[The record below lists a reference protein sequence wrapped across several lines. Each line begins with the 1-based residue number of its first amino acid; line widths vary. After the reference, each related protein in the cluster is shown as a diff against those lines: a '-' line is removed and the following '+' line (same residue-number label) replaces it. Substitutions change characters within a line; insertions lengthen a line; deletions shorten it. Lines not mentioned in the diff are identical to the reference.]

1 MNFSKSLIKWYD
13 HNKRDLPWRITRDPY
28 KIWISEI
35 ILQQTKVN
43 FGLKYYLKFLQKFP
57 TIYDLSDA
65 KENEVLKVWEGLGYY
80 SRARNLHYTSK
91 FIVNNLNGKF
101 PNTYQEILNLKGIG
115 AYTAA
120 AISSFAFKLPFAV
133 LDGNVIRL
141 LSRYFGIK
149 VPFDNVRGKKLFQ
162 QLSQELLNNNAPDLH
177 NQAIM
182 EFGALICKPKLP
194 KCDICHFN
202 NLCYAFNYNLVKKL
216 PIKQKKIKIKKRYIN
231 YIIIENNNFC
241 FVKKRNEGIWRGLY
255 EFPKIE
261 TEDSLYVPNS
271 KNFSK
276 YLKNKCSII
285 RFSDIIIHKLSH
297 QHIYAKFWHLQ
308 SNINHLESCIKVRFN
323 KLSKYPFPT
332 LILNYLKHNF

>member
-1 MNFSKSLIKWYD
+1 MNFSRSLINWYGC
-13 HNKRDLPWRITRDPY
+13 NKRDLPWRNTTDAY

-35 ILQQTKVN
+35 ILQQTKVK

-57 TIYDLSDA
+57 TIFDLSDA

-80 SRARNLHYTSK
+80 SRARNLHFTSK

-101 PNTYQEILNLKGIG
+101 PNTYLEILSLKGIG
-115 AYTAA
+115 IYTAA

-149 VPFDNVRGKKLFQ
+149 VPFDNSRGKKLFQ
-162 QLSQELLNNNAPDLH
+162 QLSQELLNDNYPDLH

-202 NLCYAFNYNLVKKL
+202 NLCYAFNYNLVNKL

-231 YIIIENNNFC
+231 YLIIENNNFT
-241 FVKKRNEGIWRGLY
+241 FIKKRNEGIWIGLY

-261 TEDSLYVPNS
+261 TDGGLLAPTS
-271 KNFSK
+271 KDFSK
-276 YLKNKCSII
+276 YLKNKCSIN
-285 RFSDIIIHKLSH
+285 RFSDIVIHKLSH
-297 QHIYAKFWHLQ
+297 QHIYAKFWHIQ
-308 SNINHLESCIKVRFN
+308 SNVNQLESWIKVRSN
-323 KLSKYPFPT
+323 KLSNYPFPT
-332 LILNYLKHNF
+332 LILNYLKDNF

>member
-1 MNFSKSLIKWYD
+1 MNFSRSLIEWYGY
-13 HNKRDLPWRITRDPY
+13 NKRDLPWRNTKDAY

-35 ILQQTKVN
+35 ILQQTRVD

-65 KENEVLKVWEGLGYY
+65 KENEVLKAWEGLGYY
-80 SRARNLHYTSK
+80 SRARNLHFTSK
-91 FIVNNLNGKF
+91 FIVDNLNGKF
-101 PNTYQEILNLKGIG
+101 PNTYLEILSLKGIG
-115 AYTAA
+115 TYTAA

-149 VPFDNVRGKKLFQ
+149 VPFDTSRGKKLFQ
-162 QLSQELLNNNAPDLH
+162 QLSQELLNENVPDLH

-202 NLCYAFNYNLVKKL
+202 NLCYAHNYNLVKKL
-216 PIKQKKIKIKKRYIN
+216 PIKQKKIKIKKKYIN
-231 YIIIENNNFC
+231 YLIIKNNNFC
-241 FVKKRNEGIWRGLY
+241 FVKKRNEGIWTGLY

-261 TEDSLYVPNS
+261 TEDSLFVPNS

-285 RFSDIIIHKLSH
+285 RCSDIIIHKLSH
-297 QHIYAKFWHLQ
+297 QHIYAKFWHLR
-308 SNINHLESCIKVRFN
+308 SDVNHLESCIKVRFN
-323 KLSKYPFPT
+323 KLYNYPFPT